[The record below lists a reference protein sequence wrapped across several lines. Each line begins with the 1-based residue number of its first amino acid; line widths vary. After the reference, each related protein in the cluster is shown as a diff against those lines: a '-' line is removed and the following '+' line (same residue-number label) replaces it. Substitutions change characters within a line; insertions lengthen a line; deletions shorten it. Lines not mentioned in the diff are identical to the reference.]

1 MKKLRTTLRLSLPG
15 ALFLGICAVYLII
28 LVNLQIT
35 GQDYY
40 AIIKEETYTR
50 YVSIEAARGEIYDRS
65 GRPLVINTEAYDIS
79 LEYGAMPK
87 SKAAFNDVI
96 LRTVAAV
103 RAGGGEDCL
112 TGQNFPF
119 AGSYPDYILDE
130 NFLNT
135 GSNRVKFEALLGRL
149 EQPAAVDDAELLDFL
164 KSRYGLVVKDK
175 DGNETEQYGAAEADL
190 LLRIRYDMEYLQF
203 SRVEPYTIAE
213 RVDIGT
219 LTYVKELSIGQILIT
234 EEAARTYVYDGYASH
249 ILGRIGKIPAE
260 RMEEYTAL
268 GYSGDAYVGLSGAEQ
283 AYEDYLRGIDGT
295 LAITEDKYGNILS
308 ETIVKEPVAGND
320 VYLTIDIDLQMTAE
334 DALRDN
340 ITLIR
345 DTAIAG
351 GEEHTGEDA
360 SSGAAVAVDPDTGEV
375 LAMASYPTFSLKN
388 FSEEY
393 AQNSADPLR
402 PHYNRALY
410 GLYEPGSTFK
420 PGVAAAALNEGVIS
434 SNTVIVDR
442 GAYDYYETYQPR
454 CWIYLRFGRTHGPQN
469 VVQAIQNSCNYFFYE
484 TGRLLGI
491 DKMNEYC
498 RMYGLGTPTGI
509 EFGEAAGTLAG
520 PAYSESVGKI
530 WNPGD
535 TLQAAIGQS
544 DNTFT
549 PLQLAVYT
557 ATLANGGTRYRAH
570 LLREVRSFPDGAL
583 VAEITPEAV
592 CTIEFKA
599 GVLATVK
606 NAMKGVVENGSAA
619 RIFLGYDLTVGGK
632 TGTAQV
638 GTGRSDNATFIGFA
652 PYETPKIAVSVI
664 IEQGANG
671 TDAAYTAKAIF
682 DAYIKGQPYV
692 PLENGEENYE
702 E

>member
-1 MKKLRTTLRLSLPG
+1 MAPHSGQNLP
-15 ALFLGICAVYLII
+15 LFTAPQ
-28 LVNLQIT
+28 LQV
-35 GQDYY
+35 QPS
-40 AIIKEETYTR
+40 AW
-50 YVSIEAARGEIYDRS
+50 AS
-65 GRPLVINTEAYDIS
+65 GFFVPHSR
-79 LEYGAMPK
+79 
-87 SKAAFNDVI
+87 
-96 LRTVAAV
+96 
-103 RAGGGEDCL
+103 
-112 TGQNFPF
+112 QNFPF

-375 LAMASYPTFSLKN
+375 LAMASYPTFSLKR
-388 FSEEY
+388 
-393 AQNSADPLR
+393 PL
-402 PHYNRALY
+402 Y
-410 GLYEPGSTFK
+410 
-420 PGVAAAALNEGVIS
+420 
-434 SNTVIVDR
+434 
-442 GAYDYYETYQPR
+442 
-454 CWIYLRFGRTHGPQN
+454 
-469 VVQAIQNSCNYFFYE
+469 
-484 TGRLLGI
+484 
-491 DKMNEYC
+491 
-498 RMYGLGTPTGI
+498 
-509 EFGEAAGTLAG
+509 
-520 PAYSESVGKI
+520 
-530 WNPGD
+530 
-535 TLQAAIGQS
+535 
-544 DNTFT
+544 
-549 PLQLAVYT
+549 
-557 ATLANGGTRYRAH
+557 H
-570 LLREVRSFPDGAL
+570 LIL
-583 VAEITPEAV
+583 
-592 CTIEFKA
+592 
-599 GVLATVK
+599 
-606 NAMKGVVENGSAA
+606 
-619 RIFLGYDLTVGGK
+619 
-632 TGTAQV
+632 
-638 GTGRSDNATFIGFA
+638 
-652 PYETPKIAVSVI
+652 
-664 IEQGANG
+664 
-671 TDAAYTAKAIF
+671 
-682 DAYIKGQPYV
+682 
-692 PLENGEENYE
+692 
-702 E
+702 